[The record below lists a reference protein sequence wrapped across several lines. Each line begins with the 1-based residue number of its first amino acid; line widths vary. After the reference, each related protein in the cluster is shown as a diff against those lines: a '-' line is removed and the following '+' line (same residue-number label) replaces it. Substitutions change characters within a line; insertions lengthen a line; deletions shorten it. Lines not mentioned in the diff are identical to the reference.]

1 MVKVKVCGITR
12 IEDARLAVDAGVWAV
27 GFVFVQ
33 NSPRHI
39 TPQKVAEIIENLPLD
54 VEKVGVFVNSTLD
67 DVAKIA
73 ADTGITK
80 IQLHGE
86 ETPDY
91 CGKIAEMTGKKV
103 IKALRIV
110 KEWDVNAINSYKPC
124 VSYILLDSYSGAM
137 HGGTGKAFDWEIAKK
152 AKNFRVPLILAG
164 GLTPD
169 NIMKAYKEVKPFALD
184 LSSGVEQSKGIKS
197 PELLLKLKSSIQ
209 SHKAKQ

>member
-33 NSPRHI
+33 NSPRFI
-39 TPQKVAEIIENLPLD
+39 TPQKAAEIIENLPSD
-54 VEKVGVFVNSTLD
+54 IEKVGVFVNSTLD

-73 ADTGITK
+73 AATGITI

-86 ETPDY
+86 EPPDY

-103 IKALRIV
+103 IKAFRV
-110 KEWDVNAINSYKPC
+110 AKEWGIDTINSYKSC
-124 VSYILLDSYSGAM
+124 VSYILLDSYSDAM
-137 HGGTGKAFDWEIAKK
+137 HGGTGKTFDWEIAKR
-152 AKNFRVPLILAG
+152 AKNFGIPLILAG

-169 NIMKAYKEVKPFALD
+169 NIMNAYEEVKPFGLD

-197 PELLLKLKSSIQ
+197 PELLLKLKSAIQ